1 MICDLIEHYLILSLL
16 LQLFINYT
24 SKIDV
29 TGTNVVVEMQ
39 YFVFKA
45 LIATY
50 SHLKSDFI
58 QSKGD
63 GVVIDFSP
71 GVATIVSLFSKL
83 WSRVL

>member
-16 LQLFINYT
+16 LQLFINHT

-39 YFVFKA
+39 YFAFKA

-50 SHLKSDFI
+50 SHLKSDFSL
-58 QSKGD
+58 SKGD